1 MKRAIPLVVLAVLL
15 SSCTIRF
22 DVNTTIRGDG
32 SGTLALEVGFDEEFR
47 RFAEDNGGS
56 TLEFTGDL
64 EDVPPGWSAVEFS
77 RDGFEGMRISVEFDS
92 IADLDARLAE
102 FAETS
107 GDSTPLT
114 LVETSG
120 LTRNG
125 HGYDFQTKISNLE
138 EGLTAVAGG
147 AGGDGDFTFDG
158 PDPAALFG
166 DVFKIRY
173 ILTLPGE
180 ITSDNADSISGN
192 TLTWNIGISDDGRV
206 LTASSSGGGD
216 SFPILA
222 IVAVIAAL
230 IVAFVFIQAG
240 KRRREYQDGSGDP
253 HQPVSARSDGHNRA

>member
-77 RDGFEGMRISVEFDS
+77 WDGFEGMRISVEFDS

-107 GDSTPLT
+107 GDSAPLT

-125 HGYDFQTKISNLE
+125 HGYDFQTEISNLE

-147 AGGDGDFTFDG
+147 DGGDGDFTFDG
-158 PDPAALFG
+158 LG

-206 LTASSSGGGD
+206 LTASSSGGGG

-230 IVAFVFIQAG
+230 IVAFVLIQAG